1 MPLVI
6 ITDCDH
12 GTIAP
17 EEQVLKTA
25 GVEYRLH
32 QMKQA
37 AEVTAAARD
46 ADALIVQYASITGA
60 VLDALPRCRV
70 VARYGV
76 GVDTLDIPAATE
88 RGVVISNVPDY
99 CMEDVSDHAV
109 ALALAC
115 WRRIALYDR
124 AIHAGTWNA
133 VAVRPMV
140 RLAGRVMGVVGLG
153 RIGRMTARKAAGV
166 GMQVSACDP
175 YIADWPAG
183 VRRFPFEELLRESD
197 IVSIHVPLNDETRH
211 LIDESALRRMKPTAF
226 LVNTSRGGVVDTVAL
241 ERALREGWIAGAG
254 LDVLEQE
261 PIPAGSPLLSLPN
274 LILTPH
280 AAWYSENSTEDLK
293 RKVAEAVVAAL
304 RAKRPDSVVNPE
316 VYERPNLRAKTAIL

>member
-1 MPLVI
+1 MPLVV

-17 EEQVLKTA
+17 EEKVLKAA

-32 QMKQA
+32 QGKQA
-37 AEVTAAARD
+37 AEVMANARD
-46 ADALIVQYASITGA
+46 ADALIVQYASVTGP
-60 VLDALPRCRV
+60 VLDVLSRCRA

-99 CMEDVSDHAV
+99 CMEDVSDHAL

-115 WRRIALYDR
+115 WRRIAFYDR
-124 AIHAGTWNA
+124 AIHGGVWNA
-133 VAVRPMV
+133 TAVRPV
-140 RLAGRVMGVVGLG
+140 LRLAGRVMGVVGLG
-153 RIGRMTARKAAGV
+153 RIGAMTARKAAGV
-166 GMQVSACDP
+166 GMQVVGCDP
-175 YIADWPAG
+175 YLAELPAG
-183 VRRFPFEELLRESD
+183 VRRLALDALLRESD
-197 IVSIHVPLNDETRH
+197 IVSIHVPLTEETRH
-211 LIDESALRRMKPTAF
+211 LIGEPALRQMKPTAF
-226 LVNTSRGGVVDTVAL
+226 LVNTSRGGVVDTAAI

-254 LDVLEQE
+254 LDVLEHE

-293 RKVAEAVVAAL
+293 RKVAEAVVAVL
-304 RAKRPDSVVNPE
+304 RGKRPDSVVNPE
-316 VYERPNLRAKTAIL
+316 VYERANLRAKTAML